1 MDVLSLNETRL
12 DASIS
17 NSEVEMLGYTLY
29 KLYLNWDLN
38 CYLLGDNLSVNS
50 SKLYEFNSIKSSR
63 NLLGLLIIMNHIDIR
78 ATNRPEK
85 LLNSGVLHFGISDH
99 SLLYGCFKISIPNK
113 QKPKFV
119 PSRSFEHY
127 NNVQV

>member
-1 MDVLSLNETRL
+1 MNSPQDTLKKLKGFRVTHLNIASTPKHLDELKFLMKNKTVDVLSLNETRL

-17 NSEVEMLGYTLY
+17 NSEVEILGYTLY
-29 KLYLNWDLN
+29 KLYLNCDLN

-78 ATNRPEK
+78 ATNR
-85 LLNSGVLHFGISDH
+85 
-99 SLLYGCFKISIPNK
+99 
-113 QKPKFV
+113 QKN
-119 PSRSFEHY
+119 Y
-127 NNVQV
+127 